1 MGKVNLTTFLL
12 LFSSYKFG
20 GLTKLFSGVKKES
33 QEENY
38 RDEDVFGRKEVIRGI
53 ELRVLSDAWLYLYII
68 M

>member
-1 MGKVNLTTFLL
+1 LA
-12 LFSSYKFG
+12 
-20 GLTKLFSGVKKES
+20 KLFSGVKKES

-38 RDEDVFGRKEVIRGI
+38 RDEDVFGRKEVIIGI